1 MYGGIYR
8 GVVSG
13 GSDPQ
18 GRGRVQVTIPSL
30 PSVSGIWALTSLSP
44 DSRGGYRSGQ
54 SVWVMFESGNISY
67 PVVMGLQG

>member
-1 MYGGIYR
+1 MYGGLYR

-18 GRGRVQVTIPSL
+18 SRGRVQVTIPSL
-30 PSVSGIWALTSLSP
+30 PAVSGIWALTSLPP

-54 SVWVMFESGNISY
+54 PVWVMFENGNASY
-67 PVVMGLQG
+67 PVVIGLQG